1 MVHQKRQ
8 PQVVQQDMET
18 TENTVKVNLQ
28 RARFHLM
35 MNVSMAEIV
44 TEKSQ
49 RLLTF
54 RMRLVKL

>member
-1 MVHQKRQ
+1 
-8 PQVVQQDMET
+8 MET

-35 MNVSMAEIV
+35 RNVSMAEIV

>member
-18 TENTVKVNLQ
+18 TENMVKVNLQ

-35 MNVSMAEIV
+35 RNVSMAEIV